1 MDKELKEPKGIV
13 SEQTDIS
20 IKREIIKRNQIEIL
34 KLKSTTPEMKN
45 WLEGFNNRFEQAKE
59 SVKESRLKYSAWRIE
74 KENAE
79 KLIEPK
85 ETCGTLSSICIKEVP
100 RREKKQK
107 EYLKK
112 QWPKVSQILWNAWIY
127 TSKKLNKFQIR

>member
-1 MDKELKEPKGIV
+1 M

-45 WLEGFNNRFEQAKE
+45 WLEGFNNRFEQAEE
-59 SVKESRLKYSAWRIE
+59 SVKESWLKYSAWRIE

-85 ETCGTLSSICIKEVP
+85 ETCGTLSSIPTYALSSPKKRKETERIFEEAMAKSVP
-100 RREKKQK
+100 NFMKCMNLHIQETQ
-107 EYLKK
+107 
-112 QWPKVSQILWNAWIY
+112 
-127 TSKKLNKFQIR
+127 

>member
-1 MDKELKEPKGIV
+1 M

-34 KLKSTTPEMKN
+34 KLKSTIPEMKN
-45 WLEGFNNRFEQAKE
+45 WLEGFNNRFEQAEE

-85 ETCGTLSSICIKEVP
+85 ETCETLSSIPTYALRKSQEEKRNRKNIWRSNGQKCPKFYEMHESTHP
-100 RREKKQK
+100 RN
-107 EYLKK
+107 
-112 QWPKVSQILWNAWIY
+112 SIN
-127 TSKKLNKFQIR
+127 SK